1 MSWVVAAFATLLGV
15 QETLVE
21 RVVAVVGDQVI
32 TLTEVE
38 ETARVIWIAQGGT
51 PKSVD
56 SVPATVRD
64 TVLGYLIDQA
74 VIGQFV
80 VRYGYED
87 ASKFS
92 RDAKLQSF
100 VDKFES
106 RDAYEAFMRRFQID
120 EDEVVRLFKRQGRNE
135 AFLRERGRLRLLAAG
150 SSIDS
155 SALQSAMDDAFVEM
169 KAQLKIVRSEVTG
182 R

>member
-1 MSWVVAAFATLLGV
+1 MSFLLSLTLLWTVV

-32 TLTEVE
+32 SLTEVE
-38 ETARVIWIAQGGT
+38 ETARIIWIAQGGD

-56 SVPATVRD
+56 AVPASVRD

-74 VIGQFV
+74 VISQFV
-80 VRYGYED
+80 LRYGYEGTTK
-87 ASKFS
+87 SK
-92 RDAKLQSF
+92 RETNLQPF

-106 RDAYEAFMRRFQID
+106 RDAFEAFMRRFQID
-120 EDEVVRLFKRQGRNE
+120 EDEVERLFERQNRNE
-135 AFLRERGRLRLLAAG
+135 AFIRERGRLRLLAAG

-155 SALQSAMDDAFVEM
+155 AALQSAMDDAFVEM
-169 KAQLKIVRSEVTG
+169 KAQLKIRRSEVTG